1 MTKIQNYLSEL
12 FIRENI
18 IEKLKRT
25 IKDAFSTLVSSAT
38 KMGLI
43 INEDATKFMEISPYM
58 INIIL
63 TLCA

>member
-25 IKDAFSTLVSSAT
+25 IKDAFSTLESSAT